1 MCRRAESERFWVQV
15 ADEVGL
21 SRALLGKQWERGWK
35 YGEWQGWGSLHQ
47 REEVG
52 MHSEGTGQ
60 PLRVCVQTVDI
71 YTFRKTLLE
80 AMVTVAPTFAALR
93 M

>member
-1 MCRRAESERFWVQV
+1 
-15 ADEVGL
+15 
-21 SRALLGKQWERGWK
+21 
-35 YGEWQGWGSLHQ
+35 
-47 REEVG
+47 

-80 AMVTVAPTFAALR
+80 AMVTAAPTFAALR